1 MMRRAAAAV
10 AAAARSA
17 ASEAC
22 CGKDIAVAG
31 SRSMA
36 SKSRGTASK
45 PRAKS
50 AKPRT
55 KSSSTSK
62 PKVATATAK
71 PAGETATSSGGGGGL
86 PVGQMLTAVA
96 LSTVAMG
103 TTMYMGGGDDV
114 MKPKALPFRGTEQP
128 DAAVVSTG
136 DDAALTGEVTDA
148 PAAGEGMGGVD
159 APAAAAQADE
169 EEREA
174 RTMLSNLLKKIHRPS
189 SSEETDTPAA
199 EASASEVDLPATDAA
214 KERADA
220 SDAAT
225 HQEGRDERKART
237 TLSNF
242 LHKLR
247 GPIASIA
254 SKLGEKKVAT
264 TDTVAAAEAAVE
276 ATVAAAKDAA
286 ATAEAAATEAVEAAR
301 TATLEASEAAEVA
314 EVAAREGAALGGAS
328 REAAEEAHAAKG
340 STGAVATPAAAATT
354 SLPSDRVAEAKALL
368 FEAESELL
376 KAAPTTS
383 LRSDRVAGAKALL
396 SEAESTLRR
405 VAPTTLMPADRVA
418 DAKAL
423 LSRAESAMLKAR
435 MEDLLLVAEATLSP
449 GGDSDGP
456 RSSGDA
462 PAAADADGLAAGEAR
477 LRSSEF
483 HAVKAALEEMR
494 RQHEEKQN
502 QMDASIEAAKERE
515 RAAVDEMTARVEA
528 AEKNERAA
536 VDELTS
542 RVEAAKNREQAIL
555 TKAREV
561 LRDAAIKNKETVDR
575 ATADKRVAEMA
586 AQATTERLEAL
597 EKALVLRQAD
607 GQRERRAH
615 AVHAGVHALNLALE
629 RGAALDH
636 EVAAL
641 RAASKAPYEDDK
653 PDAVVVVAS
662 DSLPSS
668 ALEAGLPTR
677 GELNKQFDDASGIA
691 RRLAAVPAFG
701 GGPVAYAMAG
711 LAAWLKFDEEVDTSG
726 PVCVRPTPEQTVAR
740 ARAAL
745 AKGDLQDAADLFEE
759 GFRGTAG
766 AEEAARWADVARR
779 RAVAEQALE
788 FMRAHAATLACAKGA
803 HDILFSSHAS
813 RLRAL
818 SPPCLA
824 QVRTPAVCAKVRSF
838 RKPVRGDAARSALV
852 GKNVHG
858 VPVRRQDKGLQS
870 RTRRRGDCE
879 YSRARGQ
886 CAEAHRDS
894 LLGHRIVRGGF
905 SSAIEEPPDTVLGV
919 DAPFDHTNRSPA
931 MIFRVALSCS
941 VAVVVSSERC
951 TMERSRFGATRGA
964 STPWSASEG
973 AARST
978 KRLSLP
984 QWRASSHVVEF
995 TRYMCALSSLAS
1007 TGYLLR
1013 RMPTTSITVFP
1024 AAMSVLATAPDFAPS
1039 KHMRTNGD
1047 GTHSEAFL

>member
-17 ASEAC
+17 ASESC

-62 PKVATATAK
+62 PKVAAATAK
-71 PAGETATSSGGGGGL
+71 PAGETVTSSGGGGGL
-86 PVGQMLTAVA
+86 LVGQMLTAVA

-199 EASASEVDLPATDAA
+199 EASASEVDLPATGAA
-214 KERADA
+214 EERADA

-254 SKLGEKKVAT
+254 SKLGENKVAT

-368 FEAESELL
+368 FEAESKLL

-477 LRSSEF
+477 LRSREF

-515 RAAVDEMTARVEA
+515 RAAIEEMNAQVEAAKENASAAVDEMTARVEA

-788 FMRAHAATLACAKGA
+788 FMRAHAATLACAK
-803 HDILFSSHAS
+803 
-813 RLRAL
+813 
-818 SPPCLA
+818 
-824 QVRTPAVCAKVRSF
+824 
-838 RKPVRGDAARSALV
+838 
-852 GKNVHG
+852 
-858 VPVRRQDKGLQS
+858 
-870 RTRRRGDCE
+870 
-879 YSRARGQ
+879 
-886 CAEAHRDS
+886 
-894 LLGHRIVRGGF
+894 
-905 SSAIEEPPDTVLGV
+905 
-919 DAPFDHTNRSPA
+919 
-931 MIFRVALSCS
+931 
-941 VAVVVSSERC
+941 
-951 TMERSRFGATRGA
+951 
-964 STPWSASEG
+964 
-973 AARST
+973 
-978 KRLSLP
+978 
-984 QWRASSHVVEF
+984 
-995 TRYMCALSSLAS
+995 
-1007 TGYLLR
+1007 
-1013 RMPTTSITVFP
+1013 
-1024 AAMSVLATAPDFAPS
+1024 
-1039 KHMRTNGD
+1039 
-1047 GTHSEAFL
+1047 

>member
-17 ASEAC
+17 ASESC

-62 PKVATATAK
+62 PKVAAATAK

-103 TTMYMGGGDDV
+103 TTMYMGGGDDI

-148 PAAGEGMGGVD
+148 PAAGEGTGGVD

-199 EASASEVDLPATDAA
+199 EASASEVDLPATGAA
-214 KERADA
+214 EERADA

-254 SKLGEKKVAT
+254 SKLGENKVAT
-264 TDTVAAAEAAVE
+264 TDTVAAAVE
-276 ATVAAAKDAA
+276 ATVTAAKDAA

-301 TATLEASEAAEVA
+301 TATLDAAEAAEVA

-328 REAAEEAHAAKG
+328 REAAAEAHAAKG

-368 FEAESELL
+368 FEAESKLL

-405 VAPTTLMPADRVA
+405 VAPTTLMPSDRVA

-435 MEDLLLVAEATLSP
+435 MEDLLLMAEATLSP

-462 PAAADADGLAAGEAR
+462 PAAADVDGLAAGEAR

-515 RAAVDEMTARVEA
+515 RAAIEEMTAQVEAAKENASAAVDEMTARVEA

-788 FMRAHAATLACAKGA
+788 FMRAHAATLACAK
-803 HDILFSSHAS
+803 
-813 RLRAL
+813 
-818 SPPCLA
+818 
-824 QVRTPAVCAKVRSF
+824 
-838 RKPVRGDAARSALV
+838 
-852 GKNVHG
+852 
-858 VPVRRQDKGLQS
+858 
-870 RTRRRGDCE
+870 
-879 YSRARGQ
+879 
-886 CAEAHRDS
+886 
-894 LLGHRIVRGGF
+894 
-905 SSAIEEPPDTVLGV
+905 
-919 DAPFDHTNRSPA
+919 
-931 MIFRVALSCS
+931 
-941 VAVVVSSERC
+941 
-951 TMERSRFGATRGA
+951 
-964 STPWSASEG
+964 
-973 AARST
+973 
-978 KRLSLP
+978 
-984 QWRASSHVVEF
+984 
-995 TRYMCALSSLAS
+995 
-1007 TGYLLR
+1007 
-1013 RMPTTSITVFP
+1013 
-1024 AAMSVLATAPDFAPS
+1024 
-1039 KHMRTNGD
+1039 
-1047 GTHSEAFL
+1047 